1 MPMRLILVRHGETD
15 YNVQKLNQGWAD
27 TRLTENGIKQARAV
41 GQRLKDEKIDDVY
54 LSDLLRTRETADE
67 ILKIIKLSAQPLPWL
82 KERNL
87 GEFEHKPLGS
97 MMFYAEEHGFD
108 LLSFKPKGGESI
120 LEFRERVKQGF
131 NDLFKTEKGKTV
143 LLITHGG
150 VIAQLLLHVL
160 KIDDKEYD
168 AYHPENCALTILD
181 VDERETKPHLINCM
195 KHL

>member
-1 MPMRLILVRHGETD
+1 MRLILVRHGETD

-27 TRLTENGIKQARAV
+27 SKLTEKGIEQARAV
-41 GQRLKDEKIDDVY
+41 GQRLKDEKVDVAY
-54 LSDLLRTRETADE
+54 FSDLLRTRESAEE
-67 ILKIIKLSAQPLPWL
+67 ILKIIKLPTQVLQWL
-82 KERNL
+82 RERNL
-87 GEFEHKPLGS
+87 GEFEHKALGS
-97 MMFYAEEHGFD
+97 MKVFVQTHGLD
-108 LLSFKPKGGESI
+108 LLSLKPKGGESI

-131 NDLFKTEKGKTV
+131 DTLSKKEKGRTV

-168 AYHPENCALTILD
+168 HYHPENCALTILD
-181 VDERETKPHLINCM
+181 VDERGAKPHLINCV